1 MGEPTDIGELKGTA
15 AQALME
21 LLRQG
26 KVGAG
31 DLIKVLNL
39 MEEKG
44 EGESLSRDFVIR
56 VREE

>member
-1 MGEPTDIGELKGTA
+1 MGELTGIGELKGTA
-15 AQALME
+15 AHALME

-26 KVGAG
+26 KVSAG
-31 DLIKVLNL
+31 DLIKVLNM

-44 EGESLSRDFVIR
+44 EGDNLSRDFVIQ